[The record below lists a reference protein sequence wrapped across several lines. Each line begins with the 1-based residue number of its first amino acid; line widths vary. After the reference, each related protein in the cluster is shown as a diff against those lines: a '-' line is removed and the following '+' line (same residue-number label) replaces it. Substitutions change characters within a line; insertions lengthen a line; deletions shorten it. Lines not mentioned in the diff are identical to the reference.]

1 MVDPAPLTIRKNFM
15 RPSHTELLNFRDA
28 PTGWVVDS
36 IGRRGALPHWIR
48 PLTKVKRFVGSA
60 ITVRSRPIDNLAPY
74 AALKFAQ
81 PGDVLVVSTDADEG
95 ASVLGDILLG
105 MAKNAGIVAVVTDG
119 LVRDIAGLNAVGIP
133 VFARALSPNS
143 PFKDGPGTVG
153 LPITLG
159 GISIASGDVLV
170 GDADGVVVI
179 PIASLTKA
187 ATKLKA
193 IAAKEAS
200 MDKAVAEGAPYPS
213 WLDDILVS
221 DDVSYI
227 D

>member
-1 MVDPAPLTIRKNFM
+1 MVGPTLLTIHKNFI
-15 RPSHTELLNFRDA
+15 RPSHNDLLKFRDA

-36 IGRRGALPHWIR
+36 IDRRGALPHWVR
-48 PLTKVKRFVGSA
+48 PLTDVKRFVGSA

-81 PGDVLVVSTDADEG
+81 PGDVLVVSTDGDEK

-133 VFARALSPNS
+133 VFARALTPNS

-159 GISIASGDVLV
+159 GVCVMSGDVIV
-170 GDADGVVVI
+170 GDSDGVVAV
-179 PIASLTKA
+179 PASEISEA
-187 ATKLKA
+187 ARKLG
-193 IAAKEAS
+193 IISAKEAS
-200 MDKAVAEGAPYPS
+200 MDEAVANGAKYPP
-213 WLDDILVS
+213 WLDDILDS
-221 DDVSYI
+221 DAISYI

>member
-1 MVDPAPLTIRKNFM
+1 MEDPALLTIRKNFK
-15 RPSHTELLNFRDA
+15 RPSHNDLLKFRDA

-36 IGRRGALPHWIR
+36 IGRRGALPHWVK
-48 PLTKVKRFVGSA
+48 PLTDAKRFVGSA

-81 PGDVLVVSTDADEG
+81 PGDVLVVSTDGDEC

-105 MAKNAGIVAVVTDG
+105 MAKNTGIVAVVTDG
-119 LVRDIAGLNAVGIP
+119 LVRDIEGLNAVGIP

-159 GISIASGDVLV
+159 GISIKSGDVLV
-170 GDADGVVVI
+170 GDADGVVVV
-179 PIASLTKA
+179 PAPEMGEV
-187 ATKLKA
+187 ATRLKA
-193 IAAKEAS
+193 MAVKEAS
-200 MDKAVAEGAPYPS
+200 MDQLVANGVLYPS
-213 WLDDILVS
+213 WLDDILDS
-221 DDVSYI
+221 DAVSYI